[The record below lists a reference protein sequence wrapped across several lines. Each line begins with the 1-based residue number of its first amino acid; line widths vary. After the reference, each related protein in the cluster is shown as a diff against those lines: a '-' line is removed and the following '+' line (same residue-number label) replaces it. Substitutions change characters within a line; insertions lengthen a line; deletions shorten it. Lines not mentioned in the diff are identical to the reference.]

1 MGLTNPPAN
10 PARPRAELAMPHI
23 AAKTLAKQI
32 GDVRFVIDDH
42 DADAREFKPGD
53 GVTPSPG
60 VPTGPRSR
68 R

>member
-53 GVTPSPG
+53 
-60 VPTGPRSR
+60 
-68 R
+68 